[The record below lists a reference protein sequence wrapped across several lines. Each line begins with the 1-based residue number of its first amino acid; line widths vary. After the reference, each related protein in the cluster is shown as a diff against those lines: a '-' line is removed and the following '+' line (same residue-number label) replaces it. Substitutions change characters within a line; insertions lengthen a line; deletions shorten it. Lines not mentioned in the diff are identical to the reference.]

1 MNTLFT
7 IIHYLIRLIM
17 ATIGFGLFVVLEVY
31 VINAADMILIEKGY
45 NFSIVL
51 WGVFSILFI
60 LQIVKFFVSFVKKII
75 LDIWYTIF

>member
-1 MNTLFT
+1 MS
-7 IIHYLIRLIM
+7 
-17 ATIGFGLFVVLEVY
+17 TIGFGLFVVLEVY
-31 VINAADMILIEKGY
+31 VINAADIILTEKGY
-45 NFSIVL
+45 NLSIVL

>member
-1 MNTLFT
+1 
-7 IIHYLIRLIM
+7 M